1 MAEVHVARVGL
12 FTTDQNGQRLDKCCP
27 STTINQ
33 MKNTKMEF
41 LIIPDST
48 NSNTSGY
55 PTIAEYLK
63 LEVVQGFILNHLDQS
78 FVITY
83 KTP

>member
-27 STTINQ
+27 TTTINQ
-33 MKNTKMEF
+33 MKDTRQEF

-48 NSNTSGY
+48 IPNSSGY
-55 PTIAEYLK
+55 PTIATFLK
-63 LEVVQGFILNHLDQS
+63 NEATAGFVLNHLDQS
-78 FVITY
+78 FCITY
-83 KTP
+83 KTT